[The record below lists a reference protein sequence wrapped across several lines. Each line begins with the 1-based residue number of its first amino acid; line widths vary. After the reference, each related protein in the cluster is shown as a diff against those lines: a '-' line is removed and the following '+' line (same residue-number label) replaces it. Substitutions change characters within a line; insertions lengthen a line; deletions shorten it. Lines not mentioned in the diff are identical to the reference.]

1 MTAELPA
8 GKIAGKI
15 KEFSADR
22 KLRYGDKILDLNQ
35 PAVMG
40 ILNLTP
46 DSFFAGS
53 RVAEESA
60 FVDRAGQMI
69 SDGARIID
77 LGAVST
83 RPGADFVSE
92 NEETDR
98 LIRPLQVLQKHFPD
112 TWISVDTYRAAV
124 AKLAIENGAS
134 IINDI
139 SGGTFDAAMFPLIGN
154 ENIPYILM
162 HIAGTQDA
170 MHENKIPSHEV
181 EKAVHEFF
189 ELQLEKLKSY
199 HAHQIILDPGFGF
212 NKTLEANYRLLA
224 GMQSINPG
232 QLPLLAGLSR
242 KRMIQNVVQRPAEE
256 CLNGTTILNTL
267 ALQNGASILRVHDVK
282 EAVECVRLWSFYKEA
297 AATKKDELV

>member
-1 MTAELPA
+1 
-8 GKIAGKI
+8 
-15 KEFSADR
+15 
-22 KLRYGDKILDLNQ
+22 
-35 PAVMG
+35 
-40 ILNLTP
+40 
-46 DSFFAGS
+46 
-53 RVAEESA
+53 
-60 FVDRAGQMI
+60 MI

-170 MHENKIPSHEV
+170 MHENKIPSREV
-181 EKAVHEFF
+181 EKAVHDFF
-189 ELQLEKLKSY
+189 ELQLEKLK
-199 HAHQIILDPGFGF
+199 
-212 NKTLEANYRLLA
+212 K
-224 GMQSINPG
+224 
-232 QLPLLAGLSR
+232 LSCPS
-242 KRMIQNVVQRPAEE
+242 NH
-256 CLNGTTILNTL
+256 
-267 ALQNGASILRVHDVK
+267 S
-282 EAVECVRLWSFYKEA
+282 
-297 AATKKDELV
+297 

>member
-15 KEFSADR
+15 KDFSADR
-22 KLRYGDKILDLNQ
+22 KLRYGNKILDLNQ

-69 SDGARIID
+69 RDGARIID

-98 LIRPLQVLQKHFPD
+98 LIRPLEALQKHFPD
-112 TWISVDTYRAAV
+112 SWISVDTYRAAV
-124 AKLAIENGAS
+124 AKLAIE
-134 IINDI
+134 
-139 SGGTFDAAMFPLIGN
+139 MVP
-154 ENIPYILM
+154 
-162 HIAGTQDA
+162 
-170 MHENKIPSHEV
+170 
-181 EKAVHEFF
+181 
-189 ELQLEKLKSY
+189 QL
-199 HAHQIILDPGFGF
+199 
-212 NKTLEANYRLLA
+212 
-224 GMQSINPG
+224 
-232 QLPLLAGLSR
+232 
-242 KRMIQNVVQRPAEE
+242 
-256 CLNGTTILNTL
+256 
-267 ALQNGASILRVHDVK
+267 
-282 EAVECVRLWSFYKEA
+282 
-297 AATKKDELV
+297 